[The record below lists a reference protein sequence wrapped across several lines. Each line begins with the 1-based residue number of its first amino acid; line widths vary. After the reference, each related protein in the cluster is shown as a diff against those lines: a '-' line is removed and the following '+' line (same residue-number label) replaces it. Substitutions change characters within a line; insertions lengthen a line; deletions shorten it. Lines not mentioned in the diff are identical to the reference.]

1 MKNLTFLLLVSML
14 FIGCKDPK
22 TNPDPNKKNWYVYK
36 HKTRGICTDPHWGK
50 WLEGAKDY
58 DVICEK
64 MTKAEAEKCWNEKCE
79 LKEAELGKNKCPSLL
94 YSDNFQAVFIR
105 ETNCGSLKDVHF
117 VYRYNG
123 SCTETKAMVNM
134 EKYIV
139 LDSLEICKDDT
150 SKRIYTY
157 KKKED

>member
-1 MKNLTFLLLVSML
+1 MKKTLLFLIALV
-14 FIGCKDPK
+14 FIFSCKKETKLNDPK
-22 TNPDPNKKNWYVYK
+22 EKNWYVFK
-36 HKTRGICTDPHWGK
+36 HKTRGTCPDVHWGK
-50 WLEGAKDY
+50 KISGANNYKL
-58 DVICEK
+58 ICGPL
-64 MTKAEAEKCWNEKCE
+64 TKKEAEKCWNEKCDS
-79 LKEAELGKNKCPSLL
+79 KKAEIATDKCPSLL

-117 VYRYNG
+117 VFRYNG

-139 LDSLEICKDDT
+139 TDSLEICKDDS